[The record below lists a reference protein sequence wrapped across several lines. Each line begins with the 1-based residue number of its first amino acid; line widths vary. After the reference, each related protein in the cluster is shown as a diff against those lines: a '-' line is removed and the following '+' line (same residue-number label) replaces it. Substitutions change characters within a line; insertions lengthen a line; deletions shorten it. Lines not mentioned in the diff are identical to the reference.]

1 LSRTEFEA
9 AYKQQILDDI
19 RELKY
24 IGELE
29 YNFEN
34 MIAKIR
40 SVRETDFTQQLSKID
55 QVIN

>member
-1 LSRTEFEA
+1 
-9 AYKQQILDDI
+9 LDDI

-40 SVRETDFTQQLSKID
+40 SVRETEFTQQLSKID